1 MQRDKNGNMNN
12 ATFYAVSSSSPYG
25 YLCPK
30 LKTQSQNT
38 EVTSVEHRTQ
48 SICIQNTMSHIGF
61 RNILFSHSDVSA
73 INENSLSLCNS
84 EICVSAYIM
93 KQMSCNV
100 TVALIV

>member
-1 MQRDKNGNMNN
+1 MSK
-12 ATFYAVSSSSPYG
+12 P
-25 YLCPK
+25 
-30 LKTQSQNT
+30 KTQSQNT

-61 RNILFSHSDVSA
+61 RNTCISFSHSDVSA

-84 EICVSAYIM
+84 EICVSANIM
-93 KQMSCNV
+93 ERMSCNV